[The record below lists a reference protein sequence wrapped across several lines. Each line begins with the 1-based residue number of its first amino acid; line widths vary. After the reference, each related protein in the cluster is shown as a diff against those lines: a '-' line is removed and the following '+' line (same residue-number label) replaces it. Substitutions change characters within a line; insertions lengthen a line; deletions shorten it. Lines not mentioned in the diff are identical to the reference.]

1 MANPDNALGTNGA
14 FGGRTSVN
22 AFNDVLSTFSGRG
35 VLSGWECVPDSGLDV
50 NIGGVS
56 GTRDVAIAEDPGGNK
71 TTVNNI
77 SQAPVSVTLPAAP
90 ASNSRIDSIVAY
102 IESSP
107 SSDAALDN
115 PDAVNLLVVSGST
128 AASPA
133 APTDSQIRTAIT
145 GDGAS
150 GATAYYVV
158 LANVTMAAGV
168 TDIDATMIS
177 AGAAAGIGTEQIS
190 DGAVTADKIDFATF
204 DYAYSVAPGVDSVGA
219 GDTLINQITIPR
231 EGKYF
236 ILCVNDVNVMDH
248 SIGDA
253 NIRLTKSSTT
263 IDGTTIYFNNIA
275 GRSIYYIGGITNS
288 CIIDAEEGD
297 IIKCIARTGQSI
309 MGFPASRGCMM
320 AIRIG

>member
-1 MANPDNALGTNGA
+1 MANPNNALGTNGA

-35 VLSGWECVPDSGLDV
+35 VLSGWECVPDSGLNV

-56 GTRDVAIAEDPGGNK
+56 GTRDVAIAGDPGGNK

-90 ASNSRIDSIVAY
+90 ASNSRVDSIVAY

-107 SSDAALDN
+107 SSDAVLDN
-115 PDAVNLLVVSGST
+115 PDVVNLLVVSGST
-128 AASPA
+128 AASPV

-158 LANVTMAAGV
+158 LANVTMAAGT

-177 AGAAAGIGTEQIS
+177 AGPAAQIGTEQIEDS
-190 DGAVTADKIDFATF
+190 SITSDKIDFSTIGTNCVMNHGDGTRISVQFTPKVSGGIIEVEAMTGSTWG
-204 DYAYSVAPGVDSVGA
+204 YAGQIISLYTTTPSGLTRLSYHDGA
-219 GDTLINQITIPR
+219 LVSGDT
-231 EGKYF
+231 
-236 ILCVNDVNVMDH
+236 
-248 SIGDA
+248 IGRQMLSRAIFSGATA
-253 NIRLTKSSTT
+253 NTT
-263 IDGTTIYFNNIA
+263 YTFEAYVGGTT
-275 GRSIYYIGGITNS
+275 GRAPDISIVVRYYPGS
-288 CIIDAEEGD
+288 
-297 IIKCIARTGQSI
+297 
-309 MGFPASRGCMM
+309 
-320 AIRIG
+320 